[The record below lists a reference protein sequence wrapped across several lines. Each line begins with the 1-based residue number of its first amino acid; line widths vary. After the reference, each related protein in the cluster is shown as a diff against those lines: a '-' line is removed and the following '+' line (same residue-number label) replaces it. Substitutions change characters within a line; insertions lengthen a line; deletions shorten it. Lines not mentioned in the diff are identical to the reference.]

1 MESVNP
7 FLDNIEKYKD
17 IQEHIN
23 DYQHQIEAIK
33 RDLATKVNM
42 LVESRANHK
51 KAMELQ
57 AKELL
62 KMCTHFNAEGQP
74 AIDKTHSGIL
84 SQVNDK
90 LISYSYCGLCG
101 EKFKTGESDITPVL
115 KQKMINISIDNLFD
129 DEDEFVDTVEF
140 NPEFDNQKFLDITDE
155 FADTVEFNPEFDNQ
169 KFLDIT
175 DDYFKIHL

>member
-17 IQEHIN
+17 IQQHIN
-23 DYQHQIEAIK
+23 DYQYQIEAIK
-33 RDLATKVNM
+33 RDLEAKVKM

-57 AKELL
+57 AKKLL
-62 KMCTHFNAEGQP
+62 KSCTHLNAEGQP

-101 EKFKTGESDITPVL
+101 EKFKTGESDITPAS
-115 KQKMINISIDNLFD
+115 KQNIINSTIDYLFD
-129 DEDEFVDTVEF
+129 DEGEFVDTVEF
-140 NPEFDNQKFLDITDE
+140 DPNFDSKTFLDSTTGFI
-155 FADTVEFNPEFDNQ
+155 
-169 KFLDIT
+169 L
-175 DDYFKIHL
+175 